1 MITITHWIDNSLA
14 EALGW
19 ALLHSL
25 WQGGAIALLLAAGL
39 ILARS
44 QPPRIRYR
52 LAVAAMVALLAACAG
67 TFAWIY
73 EPQPGLAAGA
83 FEDVTLSFSAMQE
96 ALPSAAATAGT
107 EAAADPPTAYFSY
120 FEQHLPLLVNAWLLG
135 VLLLSLRMLGEIAY
149 IQHLRHYRCRKPD
162 GIWLE
167 KLSGL
172 KARMGIRR
180 HVELRETHRIHG
192 PMVAGVFKQVIL
204 LPAGLLSGLPP
215 EQVEAVLAH
224 ELAHVRRND
233 YFVNLLLSLAEIL
246 LFFNPMAWWIGQ
258 KIKAEREHACDDLA
272 LEMTG
277 DTLSLVRSLAL
288 MEEWRLNGRPFAMA
302 FAGKDGSVLSR
313 IQRLLQREDKRQV
326 GPRAFWSLSVLCV
339 CLALFAFQSQPGKVA
354 PPQSSRQEAAVEEPS
369 PGAPAETEPIGLLP
383 APKEPAP
390 LPETEP
396 TAQPELPAHP
406 ADTIPAGA
414 REIEKEMRRLQEKMR
429 ASELEMRKKEQA
441 LRSKELQLRKEAQ
454 ESMQAQRK
462 SLMELE
468 MKMRNKEHEQEMLQN
483 EFELAENELELAQ
496 MKLEEQQHALEIQE
510 EAMREAKGAELEQK
524 LKAYQQSQKELM
536 EKERA
541 LELRRFEAEKKQRT
555 QNFEKEKAI
564 QEFQNQR
571 FQMEQ
576 EIAMK
581 EQDLEF
587 KMMGLHHEM
596 QQMEAERR
604 IVEQEVEARFRE
616 LEARMVELMEKEE
629 E

>member
-1 MITITHWIDNSLA
+1 MTTITHWIDASLV

-25 WQGGAIALLLAAGL
+25 WQGAAIALLLAAGL
-39 ILARS
+39 ILARR
-44 QPPRIRYR
+44 QPSRIRYR
-52 LAVAAMVALLAACAG
+52 MALLAMVALLAACAG

-96 ALPSAAATAGT
+96 ALSSASATAST
-107 EAAADPPTAYFSY
+107 EAAADPPTAYFLY

-149 IQHLRHYRCRKPD
+149 IQHLCHYRCRKPD

-180 HVELRETHRIHG
+180 NVELRETHRIHG

-215 EQVEAVLAH
+215 GQVEAVLAH

-233 YFVNLLLSLAEIL
+233 YLVNLFIALAEIL
-246 LFFNPMAWWIGQ
+246 LFFNPMAWWIGK
-258 KIKAEREHACDDLA
+258 KIKAEREYACDELA

-277 DTLSLVRSLAL
+277 DTLALVRSLAL
-288 MEEWRLNGRPFAMA
+288 MEEWRLNGTPLAMA
-302 FAGKDGSVLSR
+302 FSGKDGSVLSR
-313 IQRLLQREDKRQV
+313 IQRLLQRDDKRQA

-339 CLALFAFQSQPGKVA
+339 CLALFAFQTQTGNTAEPEGAVKEQPD
-354 PPQSSRQEAAVEEPS
+354 PEQPAASV
-369 PGAPAETEPIGLLP
+369 TE
-383 APKEPAP
+383 
-390 LPETEP
+390 
-396 TAQPELPAHP
+396 TAQPALVEETQAPAAEP
-406 ADTIPAGA
+406 EPAARPEPQALRADTIPAGA
-414 REIEKEMRRLQEKMR
+414 REIEKEIRQLQEKMR

-441 LRSKELQLRKEAQ
+441 LHSKELQMRKEAQ
-454 ESMQAQRK
+454 EGMQALRK
-462 SLMELE
+462 PLMELE

-496 MKLEEQQHALEIQE
+496 MKLEEQQHALELQE
-510 EAMREAKGAELEQK
+510 EAMRESRGAELQQK

-541 LELRRFEAEKKQRT
+541 LELRRFEAEKKQRM

-564 QEFQNQR
+564 QELQNQR
-571 FQMEQ
+571 FQLEQ

-604 IVEQEVEARFRE
+604 IAEQEVEARFRE
-616 LEARMVELMEKEE
+616 LEAKMVELMEKEE